1 MHDWHQHAVWLAI
14 GGMVHAVGVGETLQR
29 GNMATTEKSNAA
41 MNVEVVD
48 RKIYGAVERDPD
60 GRGHEHGK

>member
-1 MHDWHQHAVWLAI
+1 
-14 GGMVHAVGVGETLQR
+14 MVHAVGVGETLQR